1 MLKHIRRLLALV
13 FFVGLNWLFLD
24 FTGTAQGC
32 VGWMAKLQLLP
43 ALLALNWVVFI
54 AILLITALMGRAYC
68 SVICPLGVM
77 QDVISWISGKLQ
89 FNKNKRRF
97 GRFQYRDTKGL
108 RIMRGVILA
117 LFLVCLVAGFGT
129 FVQLLAPYSSF
140 GRMVTMLLQP
150 LYEMGNNLL
159 ADRSEAAGTFDY
171 YQVDVWMRSLPVVI
185 IAAVTFVIVF
195 VMAWIDGR
203 FYCNNICP
211 VGSLLGIVSRRPVFG
226 VRIDAD
232 KCKACRLC
240 ECGCKGSAIF
250 IPTKEQRAEGL
261 KPMVNHTRCV
271 DCFDCLDKCA
281 HGALKFGVA
290 TAASTP
296 ADAPTQ
302 NSDSDKRN
310 STEAGPTRRAFL
322 TATATVLAAAAVKAE
337 EKTTDGGYKVL
348 VGKERPKRQTP
359 ICPPGSLSLAHL
371 QKHCT
376 GCQLCVSECPN
387 GVLRP
392 SSDLMH
398 LMMPES
404 SYERGY
410 CRPECTRCSDVCPAG
425 AIIKF
430 PGDQQERRAVKASTK
445 VGTAHWVKENCIVLN
460 DGVSCGL
467 CSRRC
472 PSGAITM
479 VPSVADDDKS
489 PKIPVIDEE
498 RCIGCGACENLCPA
512 RPFSAIYVEGVEV
525 QREI

>member
-1 MLKHIRRLLALV
+1 MLKHSRRLLALI

-43 ALLALNWVVFI
+43 ALLALHWVVVLVLVVLT
-54 AILLITALMGRAYC
+54 LLVGRVYC

-77 QDVISWISGKLQ
+77 QDVISWIAGKLQ
-89 FNKNKRRF
+89 LNKNKRRF
-97 GRFQYRDTKGL
+97 GRFSYQNSKGL
-108 RIMRGVILA
+108 QILRITLFA
-117 LFLVCLVAGFGT
+117 LFIVCLFAGFGT

-140 GRMVTMLLQP
+140 GRMVTMLLKP
-150 LYEMGNNLL
+150 LYEMGNNVL
-159 ADRSEAAGTFDY
+159 ADRSEAAGNFDY
-171 YQVDVWMRSLPVVI
+171 YQVEVWMRSMPVFI
-185 IAAVTFVIVF
+185 IAAVSFVVIAI
-195 VMAWIDGR
+195 MAWIDGR
-203 FYCNNICP
+203 FYCNNLCP
-211 VGSLLGIVSRRPVFG
+211 VGTLLGGLSSRSLLG
-226 VRIDAD
+226 VRIDAE
-232 KCKACRLC
+232 KCKSCRLC
-240 ECGCKGSAIF
+240 EKACKGSAIF
-250 IPTKEQRAEGL
+250 IPTKEERAQGL
-261 KPMVNHTRCV
+261 KPSVAGSRCV
-271 DCFDCLDKCA
+271 DCFDCLDKCS
-281 HGALKFGVA
+281 HGALTFG
-290 TAASTP
+290 AAPKSN
-296 ADAPTQ
+296 APTSESQ
-302 NSDSDKRN
+302 NES
-310 STEAGPTRRAFL
+310 GPTRRAFL
-322 TATATVLAAAAVKAE
+322 TATATVLAAGVVKAE
-337 EKTTDGGYKVL
+337 EKTTDGGFKAL

-359 ICPPGSLSLAHL
+359 ICPPGSISLRHL

-398 LMMPES
+398 MMMPES

-430 PGDQQERRAVKASTK
+430 EGDKKERQAVKASTK
-445 VGTAHWVKENCIVLN
+445 VGIAHWIKENCIVLN

-467 CSRRC
+467 CNRRC

-489 PKIPVIDEE
+489 PKIPVVDEE

-512 RPFSAIYVEGVEV
+512 RPFSAIYVEGIEE
-525 QREI
+525 QRTI

>member
-1 MLKHIRRLLALV
+1 MLKHSRRLLALI

-43 ALLALNWVVFI
+43 ALLALNWVVVV
-54 AILLITALMGRAYC
+54 ALVVITLLMGRVYC

-77 QDVISWISGKLQ
+77 QDVFSWIGGKLHL
-89 FNKNKRRF
+89 NKNKRRF
-97 GRFQYRDTKGL
+97 GRFCYQNSKGL
-108 RIMRGVILA
+108 NLMRIVLFA
-117 LFLVCLVAGFGT
+117 LFVVCLLAGFGT

-171 YQVDVWMRSLPVVI
+171 YQVEVWMRSMPVFI
-185 IAAVTFVIVF
+185 IALVSFLVIAL
-195 VMAWIDGR
+195 MAWIDGR
-203 FYCNNICP
+203 FYCNNLCP
-211 VGSLLGIVSRRPVFG
+211 VGTLLGFLSRRSVLA

-232 KCKACRLC
+232 KCKGCRLC
-240 ECGCKGSAIF
+240 ERGCKGSAIF
-250 IPTKEQRAEGL
+250 IPNKEQRAQGM
-261 KPMVNHTRCV
+261 KPSVDLSHCV
-271 DCFDCLDKCA
+271 DCFDCLDKCNSD
-281 HGALKFGVA
+281 ALHFGLKKAAQHV
-290 TAASTP
+290 AASEGT
-296 ADAPTQ
+296 
-302 NSDSDKRN
+302 
-310 STEAGPTRRAFL
+310 STKNEAGPSRRAFI

-337 EKTTDGGYKVL
+337 EKTVDGGYKAIID
-348 VGKERPKRQTP
+348 KERPKRKTP
-359 ICPPGSLSLAHL
+359 ICPPGSISLRHL
-371 QKHCT
+371 QQHCT

-398 LMMPES
+398 MMMPES

-430 PGDQQERRAVKASTK
+430 DGDKKERQAVKSSTK

-479 VPSVADDDKS
+479 VPSVADDPKS
-489 PKIPVIDEE
+489 PKIPVVDEE

-512 RPFSAIYVEGVEV
+512 RPFSAIYVEGIEEH
-525 QREI
+525 RTI